1 MDNFRNFK
9 APRRAPGAMDGFRPS
24 RQANTIRPQGLR
36 QPRTGAAG
44 QARLDDFKTQS
55 RNGFRPN
62 TQPTLSTT
70 AQRTTP
76 PPSQPRQQMSAP
88 ALPRVDMKMPTQP
101 GKKRFFGKNKKNKK
115 QRPKWQRI
123 AIRVCIVLLI
133 LAVLIGGYLLGKG
146 FLKVRNVFKGGGSAP
161 ALASE
166 VDISKL
172 KGEGDGRVNVLLMG
186 IGGKGHDGADL
197 TDTMILASIDPVN
210 NKAALMSVPR
220 DLWVKMP
227 NNYFASSQKINAAY
241 SSSKYKYIGKTD
253 TTNANRQAIT
263 AGFEGVDKTVEE
275 VLGVPVHYNVLV
287 TFRAFEQA
295 IDTVGGVSVNVPE
308 ALVDPTMAWENN
320 RNPVLAK
327 AGVQQMKGKQALMYV
342 RSRATSS
349 DFARSERQRAVMV
362 ALKDKVFTLG
372 TLSNPVKI
380 SNLISAFGDN
390 IQTDISVNDATRMAD
405 IFKKIPNDQIV
416 SASLTDTKS
425 NLVTTSTISGLS
437 VVVPKAGLYDYSAIQ
452 SYTRNLLKDGY
463 LQNES
468 ANVAVYNGSGTTG
481 LATTKAN
488 ELRSYGY
495 TIVNV
500 GNASANNYD
509 KTVIVD
515 LTNGAKKY
523 TKHYLEQRFKVTAVT
538 TVPDSKITTTGSDF
552 VIILGKD
559 AGASQ

>member
-1 MDNFRNFK
+1 
-9 APRRAPGAMDGFRPS
+9 
-24 RQANTIRPQGLR
+24 
-36 QPRTGAAG
+36 
-44 QARLDDFKTQS
+44 
-55 RNGFRPN
+55 
-62 TQPTLSTT
+62 
-70 AQRTTP
+70 
-76 PPSQPRQQMSAP
+76 
-88 ALPRVDMKMPTQP
+88 
-101 GKKRFFGKNKKNKK
+101 
-115 QRPKWQRI
+115 
-123 AIRVCIVLLI
+123 
-133 LAVLIGGYLLGKG
+133 
-146 FLKVRNVFKGGGSAP
+146 
-161 ALASE
+161 
-166 VDISKL
+166 
-172 KGEGDGRVNVLLMG
+172 
-186 IGGKGHDGADL
+186 
-197 TDTMILASIDPVN
+197 
-210 NKAALMSVPR
+210 
-220 DLWVKMP
+220 
-227 NNYFASSQKINAAY
+227 
-241 SSSKYKYIGKTD
+241 
-253 TTNANRQAIT
+253 
-263 AGFEGVDKTVEE
+263 
-275 VLGVPVHYNVLV
+275 
-287 TFRAFEQA
+287 
-295 IDTVGGVSVNVPE
+295 
-308 ALVDPTMAWENN
+308 MAWENN